1 MQCAGNPMGM
11 FGSPTEAKSSCL
23 HILLQLILPLRGS
36 VPLTCVFTVF
46 GTFKCLSPN
55 LPPGPVNWNIK
66 QNRQHKG
73 HDQQKQA
80 NAPFHVSTT
89 LWDLQCVQWTLYLP
103 LIRSKHMTLD
113 TIDVLNYKNH
123 GCQ

>member
-11 FGSPTEAKSSCL
+11 FGSPTEAMSSCL
-23 HILLQLILPLRGS
+23 HILLQSILPLRGS
-36 VPLTCVFTVF
+36 VPLTCVFAVF

-80 NAPFHVSTT
+80 NAPFYVSTT
-89 LWDLQCVQWTLYLP
+89 L
-103 LIRSKHMTLD
+103 
-113 TIDVLNYKNH
+113 
-123 GCQ
+123 